1 MNAFETEFKVGTK
14 VKVYNPY
21 GSFEYEDVVK
31 SITPKGM
38 YIKVGNT
45 NYRPVTKDYA
55 TRISRW
61 GQGTIKIIKE

>member
-31 SITPKGM
+31 S
-38 YIKVGNT
+38 NT
-45 NYRPVTKDYA
+45 CYFVTLNINYT
-55 TRISRW
+55 
-61 GQGTIKIIKE
+61 

>member
-1 MNAFETEFKVGTK
+1 MNAFETDFKVGTK

-38 YIKVGNT
+38 YIKVGYT
-45 NYRPVTKDYA
+45 NYRP
-55 TRISRW
+55 
-61 GQGTIKIIKE
+61 KIMLCVFQDGVKELLQ